1 MEKEDRIAEFI
12 GIMLGDGC
20 IGVYDCNF
28 KNKIKKQYQLKVTLD
43 SRNKD
48 YIYYVSTLM
57 KEVLEVDPVVYFK
70 KNENT
75 ADIRTFKKEK
85 VEFALNTLGLK
96 KSPKWEKMEI
106 PNEYAK
112 GKLALYVLRGLFDTD
127 GSVTVFNNNG
137 IIYPRIEIRI
147 CPSPAKSQIIEILN
161 NNKFNYKIQH
171 LDKGKIKIR
180 ISGKKE
186 VQRWFKEVGSSNSLY
201 IKRAEPF
208 L

>member
-1 MEKEDRIAEFI
+1 M
-12 GIMLGDGC
+12 
-20 IGVYDCNF
+20 
-28 KNKIKKQYQLKVTLD
+28 
-43 SRNKD
+43 
-48 YIYYVSTLM
+48 
-57 KEVLEVDPVVYFK
+57 
-70 KNENT
+70 KNEHT

-85 VEFALNTLGLK
+85 VEFALNNLGLK
-96 KSPKWEKMEI
+96 KSPKWGKMEI
-106 PNEYAK
+106 PLKYSK

-127 GSVTVFNNNG
+127 GSVTVFSNNG

-147 CPSPAKSQIIEILN
+147 CPSPVQGQIIEILN
-161 NNKFNYKIQH
+161 KDQFNYKIQY